1 MRLAPDDFLARVG
14 GLETSVLRP
23 ERVSDMAELP
33 SGTVTFLFT
42 DVEQST
48 RLLAE
53 LGADAYGRTLE
64 EHRDRLREAF
74 RAGHEVD
81 VQGDSLFYAFDRA
94 DDAVRAAA
102 AGQRALGGLP
112 VRVRMGVHTGQP
124 AIVGNGY
131 VGLDVHRAARICA
144 AAHGAQVVL
153 SQTTRDLVDVETR
166 DLGEHRLKDLTQP
179 QRLHQ
184 LLGPGLETQFAPLR
198 TLESRPTNLPAQTT
212 PLVGRTVEL
221 EALQAL
227 LADDG
232 IRLVTLTGPGGSG
245 KTRLAL
251 HAAAEASELFP
262 NGVWLVSLETVHEA
276 ALLLP
281 TIAQTLGLYE
291 SGDRP
296 LEASLHAHLAGQR
309 VLLVLDNFEQLL
321 DAAPTV
327 GDLLERSPGVQV
339 VATSR
344 ARLRI
349 AGEHAFPVP
358 PLAVPD
364 PRFVPARD
372 AVLRYEAVTLFLER
386 ARAVA
391 PGFAV
396 TDENAPAIAELCV
409 RLDGLPLAI
418 ELAAARVKLLPPQAL
433 LARLGR
439 RPDLLRS
446 GARDRP
452 ARQQTLRAALDW
464 SFDLLD
470 ATEQR
475 LFARVSVFAGGFRL
489 EAAEDVCDADLDAV
503 EVLLENSLL
512 RSEERPDGEPRF
524 SMLETIRDYGRERL
538 EQDGVADDL
547 RERHAH
553 WYAEWLERRTDERL
567 TGRLIGDW
575 APEDEEHDN
584 VRAALA
590 WARDSGEVGLELQFA
605 GSAGLAYW
613 PNRGHLTEG
622 RRWLDDVLA
631 RSHDADQGLRARALV
646 AAAQHAW
653 RQGDYVA
660 CDELAAEAQS
670 VLERLDDR
678 PPLALALMARGIAAE
693 SRGDLEAEA
702 KHYEAAERIF
712 RELGHTDA
720 LNAILN
726 NRGYAD
732 ILAGDLESAERR
744 LREVAESASGGAGRF
759 AAANHGLVLAL
770 LGRLNEAEAR
780 FGEILDNAVTSHRST
795 EMLLY
800 GFEGLALVAGSRA
813 EDLRAAELWGVSAAI
828 CEATG
833 YVLAAAEERFHDELV
848 PEVRVRLGQAEFDRA
863 WNVGRQLSFE
873 QATALAL
880 RRS

>member
-1 MRLAPDDFLARVG
+1 
-14 GLETSVLRP
+14 
-23 ERVSDMAELP
+23 MAALP
-33 SGTVTFLFT
+33 SGTVTFVFT
-42 DVEQST
+42 DVEGST

-53 LGADAYGRTLE
+53 LGADAYGQALE
-64 EHRDRLREAF
+64 AHRARLREAF
-74 RAGHEVD
+74 RAGCEID
-81 VQGDSLFYAFDRA
+81 VLGDALFYAFVRA

-102 AGQRALGGLP
+102 AGQRALAGLP

-144 AAHGAQVVL
+144 AAHGGQVVL
-153 SQTTRDLVDVETR
+153 SQATRDLCDVETR

-184 LLGPGLETQFAPLR
+184 LLGPGLGTEFAPLR
-198 TLESRPTNLPAQTT
+198 TLESRPTNLPAQT
-212 PLVGRTVEL
+212 PLVGRTTEL

-227 LADDG
+227 LADDD
-232 IRLVTLTGPGGSG
+232 IRVVTLTGPGGAG

-251 HAAAEASELFP
+251 HAAAEAVELFP
-262 NGVWLVSLETVHEA
+262 HGVWLVPLETVREA

-281 TIAQTLGLYE
+281 TIASTLGLFE
-291 SGDRP
+291 SGGRP
-296 LEASLHAHLAGQR
+296 LDAAVREHLAGRR

-327 GDLLERSPGVQV
+327 GDLLDGSPGVQALV
-339 VATSR
+339 TSR

-349 AGEHAFPVP
+349 AAEHAFPVP

-364 PRFVPARD
+364 PRSLPGLDALSRYD
-372 AVLRYEAVTLFLER
+372 AVALFLER

-391 PGFAV
+391 PEFAV

-439 RPDLLRS
+439 RLDVLRS

-452 ARQQTLRAALDW
+452 ERQQTLRAALDW
-464 SFDLLD
+464 SFELLN
-470 ATEQR
+470 AHEQR
-475 LFARVSVFAGGFRL
+475 LFARLSVFAGGFRL
-489 EAAEDVCDADLDAV
+489 DAAEGICDAELDAV

-512 RSEERPDGEPRF
+512 RAEERPDGEPRF
-524 SMLETIRDYGRERL
+524 SMLETIRDYAREQL
-538 EQDGVADDL
+538 EHEGAAGEL
-547 RERHAH
+547 LERHAR
-553 WYAEWLERRTDERL
+553 WYAEWLERRTNERL
-567 TGRLIGDW
+567 TGRLTGCW
-575 APEDEEHDN
+575 EAEDEEHDN
-584 VRAALA
+584 IRAALA
-590 WARDSGEVGLELQFA
+590 WARDHGEIGLELRFA
-605 GSAGLAYW
+605 GSAGLVYW
-613 PNRGHLTEG
+613 PSRGHLTEG
-622 RRWLDDVLA
+622 RRWLDDVVA
-631 RSHDADQGLRARALV
+631 RSRDADPDLRARALV

-653 RQGDYVA
+653 RQGDYAA
-660 CDELAAEAQS
+660 CDELAAEAQT
-670 VLERLDDR
+670 VLERVDDR
-678 PPLALALMARGIAAE
+678 APLALALMARGIAAE
-693 SRGDLEAEA
+693 ARGDVEAERQ
-702 KHYEAAERIF
+702 HYDAAETIF

-732 ILAGDLESAERR
+732 IVAGNFESAERR
-744 LREVAESASGGAGRF
+744 LREVAGSATGDAGRF
-759 AAANHGLVLAL
+759 AAANHGLALAL
-770 LGRLNEAEAR
+770 LGRLDEAEAR
-780 FGEILDNAVTSHRST
+780 FAAILHDTVATHRST
-795 EMLLY
+795 EMALY

-813 EDLRAAELWGVSAAI
+813 DDVRAAQLWGVSSAI

-833 YVLAAAEERFHDELV
+833 FALAMAEQRFHDELL
-848 PEVRVRLGQAEFDRA
+848 PEVRGRLGEADFDEA
-863 WNVGRQLSFE
+863 WSVGTQLSFE

-880 RRS
+880 RRP